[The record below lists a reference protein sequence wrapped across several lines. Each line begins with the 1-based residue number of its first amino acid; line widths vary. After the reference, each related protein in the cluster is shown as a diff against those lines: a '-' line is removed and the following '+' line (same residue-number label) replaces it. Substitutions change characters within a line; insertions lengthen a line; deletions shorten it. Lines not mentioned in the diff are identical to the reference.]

1 MLNICDQQK
10 DLPAKGNMIAYWL
23 GGSGFII
30 RFDNGQT
37 VCIDPYLSDLAERL
51 FDFKRLFSPPVS
63 SEQLRFDILL
73 MSHDHAD
80 HMDIDSF
87 DQLTLANPACRI
99 LTPIC
104 CEEFLKDK
112 KADYEIISVGQ
123 SISIG
128 DMSIKAVA
136 ADHGDLCPEAI
147 GFLLKYS
154 SRLIYFTG
162 DTSFNKESMQPAIDA
177 APEILLP
184 CINGAYGNMNE
195 EQAAKLCKSC
205 NATTVIPSHYGLFK
219 EHNGSVTKFVECLKI
234 ESPQT
239 TAYALKPGQGVE
251 I

>member
-1 MLNICDQQK
+1 MLNICDQRE
-10 DLPAKGNMIAYWL
+10 DLPVKGNIIAYWL
-23 GGSGFII
+23 GGSGFVI

-51 FDFKRLFSPPVS
+51 FDFKRLFAPPVS
-63 SEQLRFDILL
+63 PEQLRFDILL

-87 DQLTLANPACRI
+87 DQLAKANPACRI
-99 LTPIC
+99 LAPIC
-104 CEEFLKDK
+104 CQEFLKGK
-112 KADYEIISVGQ
+112 NADYEIVSSGQ

-128 DMSIKAVA
+128 DVTIEAIP
-136 ADHGDLCPEAI
+136 ADHSDLCPEAV

-162 DTSFNKESMQPAIDA
+162 DTSFNEKMMQPAVEV

-195 EQAAKLCKSC
+195 QQAAQLCKNC
-205 NATTVIPSHYGLFK
+205 NAKTVIPSHYGLFE
-219 EHNGSVTKFVECLKI
+219 EHNGNVEKFVECLKT

-239 TAYALKPGQGVE
+239 TAYPLKPGQGIE